1 MVNYNS
7 AKGQLISKC
16 LFDVF
21 NFFQKANKKT
31 SPSSRNEFIRF
42 FFLQN
47 SRLDNLLSKLTDLYK
62 FILLFYSGMVN
73 QIHSVNNIWAI
84 LVGVHK
90 EKQQLHCSLRGISRV
105 FAIMIVIVFS
115 SMINCIGRKK
125 IVSFVHIR
133 SV

>member
-1 MVNYNS
+1 MS
-7 AKGQLISKC
+7 HSSKNELLH
-16 LFDVF
+16 LFF
-21 NFFQKANKKT
+21 WN
-31 SPSSRNEFIRF
+31 
-42 FFLQN
+42 N

-105 FAIMIVIVFS
+105 FAIMIVIVFPFV
-115 SMINCIGRKK
+115 INCIGRKK
-125 IVSFVHIR
+125 
-133 SV
+133 